1 MLRCGVDLL
10 SVARVASG
18 MERHGERFLKRFFTP
33 GEREDC
39 EDSPMRLAAR
49 LAGKEAVAKALGT
62 GIGAVSWREIE
73 IRKHPE
79 TSRPKLL
86 LHGAAAT
93 LSQELGLTEWDIS
106 LSHTREQAIA
116 MAVACSHGD

>member
-10 SVARVASG
+10 SVERVASG

-33 GEREDC
+33 GERDDC

-62 GIGAVSWREIE
+62 GIGDVSWLEIE
-73 IRKHPE
+73 IRNHPE
-79 TSRPKLL
+79 TSRPQLF
-86 LHGAAAT
+86 LHGAALA
-93 LSQELGLTEWDIS
+93 LSNRLGLACWDVS
-106 LSHTREQAIA
+106 LSHTQEQAIA
-116 MAVACSHGD
+116 MAVAYSNET